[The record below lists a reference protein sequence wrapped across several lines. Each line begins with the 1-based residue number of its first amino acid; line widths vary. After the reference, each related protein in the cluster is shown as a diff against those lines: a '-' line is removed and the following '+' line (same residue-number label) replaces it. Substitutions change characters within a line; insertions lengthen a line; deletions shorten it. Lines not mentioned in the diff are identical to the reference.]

1 MLQTGQMLVCLSFC
15 CNVAD
20 FPSVDWVVHADCP
33 VDVNT
38 YIHRSGRTARLN
50 KHGASLLM
58 LLPSEEKEMVAL
70 LADKKV
76 PIKKIKYVYYLCQ
89 LIHFVWVAHTV
100 SDCIRSIML
109 IISNSSSNWTEKK
122 TKSSSC
128 GAGDNNNNNTQTIS
142 NAP

>member
-1 MLQTGQMLVCLSFC
+1 MCVSC
-15 CNVAD
+15 CCDIID

-58 LLPSEEKEMVAL
+58 LQPWEEKEMVTL

-76 PIKKIKYVYYLCQ
+76 PIKKIKYVCF
-89 LIHFVWVAHTV
+89 H
-100 SDCIRSIML
+100 
-109 IISNSSSNWTEKK
+109 
-122 TKSSSC
+122 
-128 GAGDNNNNNTQTIS
+128 
-142 NAP
+142 